1 MFCMKTIMSRVVACI
16 VIAALTICIPFS
28 ANAKKDKL
36 HSGEPS
42 DVYYGTREGG
52 FALSFGA
59 APVLNFVGNMF
70 NGTVSQ
76 KFEGLEGLKSI
87 YYDGVTMSGK
97 YYFLDNLALTTQ
109 FGFNCQGIGDYS
121 YADSKATKPS
131 EITRSGTNSF
141 LAIVG
146 TQYLLRPGKR
156 LQPVLGAGVMYTYAN
171 KGYDHTE
178 STNNAS
184 SVDESPTNA
193 LGIVANVGVE
203 FFIWTAVSLSAT
215 VDLGLNGSW
224 TKSRLI
230 NGTTNYKRRS
240 GSTVNFVTGRV
251 GGNLALNF
259 YF

>member
-1 MFCMKTIMSRVVACI
+1 MKTTMKCMAAYLATI
-16 VIAALTICIPFS
+16 ALTICIPFTAS
-28 ANAKKDKL
+28 AKKNRVNSVDT
-36 HSGEPS
+36 S
-42 DVYYGTREGG
+42 DVYYGAQAGG

-70 NGTVSQ
+70 NGTTSQ
-76 KFEGLEGLKSI
+76 RFDGLGGLNSI

-109 FGFNCQGIGDYS
+109 FGFNCQGQGDYS

-131 EITRSGTNSF
+131 EIQRSGTNSF
-141 LAIVG
+141 LAVVG
-146 TQYLLRPGKR
+146 AQYLLRPGKR
-156 LQPVLGAGVMYTYAN
+156 LQPVLGAGVMYAYAN

-178 STNNAS
+178 STDNPS

-203 FFIWTAVSLSAT
+203 FFIWKAVSLSAT

-224 TKSRLI
+224 TKSRFI
-230 NGTTNYKRRS
+230 DGTTNYKRQT